1 MIGRGHL
8 CNTHPY
14 YAHNTHTK
22 TCTHKDTHT
31 HALTRTRTQIE
42 CGSTPECLIQTIV
55 AALEMGLPEL
65 KRHCLRTL
73 ADGITAETVCSILT
87 SAHTTLGCVTEEEE
101 GEEGEEGSVVSQV
114 EQCCADYIEANT
126 RAVFKSKG
134 FLQLPKETLLS
145 IIQSSKVCV

>member
-1 MIGRGHL
+1 
-8 CNTHPY
+8 
-14 YAHNTHTK
+14 
-22 TCTHKDTHT
+22 
-31 HALTRTRTQIE
+31 
-42 CGSTPECLIQTIV
+42 
-55 AALEMGLPEL
+55 MGLPEL

-87 SAHTTLGCVTEEEE
+87 SAHTTLRCVTEEEE
-101 GEEGEEGSVVSQV
+101 GEGSVVSEV